1 LASSVVLNS
10 KPEQKGR
17 LKQAAV
23 AFFWLSAFYLVYCG
37 RPEDWVPGMDFLPLA
52 KITSAG
58 AVIAF
63 LFTSGK
69 ARRKLSEL
77 PTESFI
83 LLALIAVLLVASM
96 FSPIWKGGAIS
107 RTLDFGKVWVVWVLT
122 YLLVIDLDKFRRI
135 VFIQAAS
142 VPLISLLSMVKGRH
156 TLRLEGVLGGIYSNS
171 NDLAFAIALS
181 FPLCLMFLLSTRSK
195 FRKLLW
201 AGGMLAM
208 GMALVQ
214 TASRGGL
221 ITFICTA
228 VLCLWHYGVRGRRFY
243 LIAITAVTGVVLL
256 IVAGAP
262 MIDRMSTLWGGNKGR
277 HPVEEMRAEAS
288 LEQRQFLID
297 KAIEGI
303 KEYPIFGIGT
313 RNFEEYSTVWQEVH
327 MTYLQVAVEGGIP
340 SLMLFLVFFYY
351 GFKNIRLIKKRK
363 NLTPELKLFA
373 GGLQSV
379 LFGFGVGALFAPE
392 AYQFFPY
399 FAVVYT
405 SALLAFVREQEKI
418 NSAALKPVPNQF
430 TRSSPAYSNAGVP
443 VNT

>member
-1 LASSVVLNS
+1 MASSVALNS
-10 KPEQKGR
+10 KPEQRGR
-17 LKQAAV
+17 LKQAGAG
-23 AFFWLSAFYLVYCG
+23 FFWLSAFYLVYCG
-37 RPEDWVPGMDFLPLA
+37 RPEDWIPGLDFLPLA

-58 AVIAF
+58 AVLAF
-63 LFTSGK
+63 LFTSSK
-69 ARRKLSEL
+69 ARRKLSTL
-77 PTESFI
+77 PAESYV
-83 LLALIAVLLVASM
+83 LLALIAVLLISSV
-96 FSPIWKGGAIS
+96 FSPIWAGGAFS

-122 YLLVIDLDKFRRI
+122 YLLVTDLDKFRRI

-142 VPLISLLSMVKGRH
+142 VPLVSFISMVKGRH
-156 TLRLEGVLGGIYSNS
+156 TVRLEGVLGGIYSNS

-181 FPLCLMFLLSTRSK
+181 FPLCLMFLLSSPSK

-208 GMALVQ
+208 GAALVQ

-228 VLCLWHYGVRGRRFY
+228 VLCLWYYGVRGRRFY

-262 MIDRMSTLWGGNKGR
+262 LIDRMSTLWGGNKGR
-277 HPVEEMRAEAS
+277 HPVEEARAEAS
-288 LEQRQFLID
+288 LEQRQFLIEM
-297 KAIEGI
+297 AIEGI
-303 KEYPIFGIGT
+303 KKYPFLGIGT

-327 MTYLQVAVEGGIP
+327 MTYLQIAVEGGIP

-351 GFKNIRLIKKRK
+351 GFKNLRLVKKKK

-379 LFGFGVGALFAPE
+379 LVGFGVGALFAPE
-392 AYQFFPY
+392 AYQYFPY

-405 SALLAFVREQEKI
+405 STLLAFVRERDKS
-418 NSAALKPVPNQF
+418 NSAASNLGPNPLARPAPVTYP
-430 TRSSPAYSNAGVP
+430 GVP